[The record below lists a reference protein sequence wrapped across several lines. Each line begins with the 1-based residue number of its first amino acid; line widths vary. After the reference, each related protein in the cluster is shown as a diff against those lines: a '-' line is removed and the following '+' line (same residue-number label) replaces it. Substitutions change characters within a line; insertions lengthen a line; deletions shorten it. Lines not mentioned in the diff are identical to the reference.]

1 MKKVL
6 FVATIT
12 KHINA
17 FHIPYL
23 KWFKEQG
30 YEVHVA
36 SKGNEPIEYCDKHFD
51 IPFERFPLKA
61 QNIKENYFYRR
72 CKNNFKNS
80 NNRF

>member
-6 FVATIT
+6 FVATVT
-12 KHINA
+12 GHINA

-36 SKGNEPIEYCDKHFD
+36 TSGEEEMNTVINTLTYHLRDSLLELAI
-51 IPFERFPLKA
+51 
-61 QNIKENYFYRR
+61 
-72 CKNNFKNS
+72 
-80 NNRF
+80 